1 MLPLHHSRT
10 KHSNL
15 AEIVRFDDGCRRRQQ
30 PVKLFHSVGSPQSLT
45 AVVCA
50 VAVLGN
56 VRPGQDD
63 AAGSLR
69 QLQRAGS
76 EHQRVRPRGSSRHGA
91 GLRHVPVPVPLQR
104 VQTFP
109 VLTKHQEQP
118 SPEPVAPVENRTVGR
133 GEAMRLRLRLSAHFS
148 NPKMIPSLSCFTL

>member
-1 MLPLHHSRT
+1 M
-10 KHSNL
+10 NL
-15 AEIVRFDDGCRRRQQ
+15 AQIVCFDGPCRRRRQTAK
-30 PVKLFHSVGSPQSLT
+30 PSYSVGSPPLVT
-45 AVVCA
+45 ASVCA

-109 VLTKHQEQP
+109 VLTKHQRQEQP
-118 SPEPVAPVENRTVGR
+118 SPEPIAPVENRTLGR
-133 GEAMRLRLRLSAHFS
+133 GEATRLRTNSKQKKYFKSECR
-148 NPKMIPSLSCFTL
+148 TLT

>member
-1 MLPLHHSRT
+1 MAP
-10 KHSNL
+10 
-15 AEIVRFDDGCRRRQQ
+15 F
-30 PVKLFHSVGSPQSLT
+30 
-45 AVVCA
+45 VCA

-76 EHQRVRPRGSSRHGA
+76 EHQRVRPRGPSRHRA

-109 VLTKHQEQP
+109 VLTEHQEQP
-118 SPEPVAPVENRTVGR
+118 SPEPIAPVENRTVGR
-133 GEAMRLRLRLSAHFS
+133 GEAARLHLALAHKFETNNVPYLS
-148 NPKMIPSLSCFTL
+148 FTL

>member
-1 MLPLHHSRT
+1 M
-10 KHSNL
+10 
-15 AEIVRFDDGCRRRQQ
+15 A
-30 PVKLFHSVGSPQSLT
+30 SVC
-45 AVVCA
+45 AA
-50 VAVLGN
+50 VAVLGH

-76 EHQRVRPRGSSRHGA
+76 EHQRVRPRRSSRHGA

-109 VLTKHQEQP
+109 VLTKYQRQEQP
-118 SPEPVAPVENRTVGR
+118 SPEPIAPVENRTLGR
-133 GEAMRLRLRLSAHFS
+133 GEATRLRFRLNAQIRNKKSFKS
-148 NPKMIPSLSCFTL
+148 ECRTLT